1 MVPMGL
7 WAELLEQDRYR
18 IRIHPEDEGWTVAL
32 IPTTDGVAI
41 DRDEKQFHLVAVTK
55 SDVPEW
61 YAERLEKALARM
73 SERAAGPPP
82 TASP

>member
-1 MVPMGL
+1 L

-18 IRIHPEDEGWTVAL
+18 IRIHPEGEGWTVAL
-32 IPTTDGVAI
+32 IPTTDGVTI

-73 SERAAGPPP
+73 SERAAGSPP